1 MEEIEK
7 IYFPEG
13 FGSDPKDTGSQA
25 LADPDSRHY
34 SVTLANDY
42 FIGVQRRKNSANLPD
57 SQVSSSQFGFP
68 IQDERILLFADTNG
82 YGTDSTKWDIGL
94 SQTSETNTPNNKK
107 LWEKGIGLSAVGLSA
122 AYTGIES
129 YTKYEDNATQ
139 LIIGNSTTS
148 EKKYVVLTSKQL
160 FDCDA
165 ANNIFISFGIKMEVD
180 VPGNGVTFKA
190 GLFNY
195 QSGWFVQVRNNII
208 EIVQR
213 YTLDGIVRENIY
225 GRPAFKDKLD
235 GTGVSRLNI
244 DFSLVTMLAI
254 ELGSFDGSGAR
265 FYVYARDENQNG
277 QHRWILFADIPT
289 SEYSKTVE
297 RNPIPLPFNFEIETT
312 GNTGGILSRYG
323 CSVIKL
329 GSDSAPLKLFS
340 AASNTLPLI
349 PSKEVF
355 AFAIL
360 TKELYIDKPNNT
372 KIFLKYLNAMSDVP
386 VEIIF
391 RRLKLTSSNID
402 SLKFKPSLREEY
414 DPNNLVYL
422 IAGDKLYFV
431 SIANQA
437 AVKSVNVSL
446 NNIWFDAVRDLIFG
460 TQTNSSDIL
469 IINGSTG
476 AIVASVVTGKTN
488 CHDVVISGN
497 TLYVSHP
504 GNNQVTVWNIAD
516 ITAITLTHTIAVGND
531 PRDLAVGDGRVFCA
545 NRDSNSNN
553 ITVISTIDNSVSQTI
568 SVASTP
574 NAIIHNRVSLYVAS
588 ADNKVYRYTRSGG
601 TYAVD
606 NTSTF
611 NTIVNP
617 DSLAFVDTAEI
628 IYVGSSTTKSLNI
641 RDLSATPPTTIT
653 ESLSANTIGLITD
666 TDGNAYLYDSN
677 GNVKDLFFDKTF
689 VTLSSPT
696 STLKGNLLS
705 SAVTAVIL
713 PGLQPLGDIVCSFVS
728 SKSSQIYLEQFFQE
742 YREFFS
748 TSYDLNGTTI
758 AQDLILI
765 FLKHIGENLS
775 LLTEQIEWLQ
785 GTTELTTIYGS
796 ESPHV
801 SNPGSAT
808 VSLVIGQN

>member
-13 FGSDPKDTGSQA
+13 FGSDPKDLGSQS

-42 FIGVQRRKNSANLPD
+42 FIGVRRRKNSANLPD

-94 SQTSETNTPNNKK
+94 SQTSEVNTPINKQ
-107 LWEKGIGLSAVGLSA
+107 LWGTGIGLSAT
-122 AYTGIES
+122 YTDIES
-129 YTKYEDNATQ
+129 YAKYENNATQ
-139 LIIGNSTTS
+139 LIIGNSTTT

-165 ANNIFISFGIKMEVD
+165 ANNIFISFGIKMEVA
-180 VPGNGVTFKA
+180 VPGNGVTFRA

-195 QSGWFVQVRNNII
+195 QSGWFIQVRNNII

-213 YTLDGIVRENIY
+213 YTLGGIVRENIY

-244 DFSLVTMLAI
+244 DFSLVTMFAI
-254 ELGSFDGSGAR
+254 ELGSFDGSGAK

-289 SEYSKTVE
+289 SEYSKAVE

-323 CSVIKL
+323 CSVVKL

-372 KIFLKYLNAMSDVP
+372 KIFPKYLNAMSDVP
-386 VEIIF
+386 MEIIF
-391 RRLKLTSSNID
+391 RRLKLTSSNIN
-402 SLKFKPSLREEY
+402 SLPFKPSLREEY

-437 AVKSVNVSL
+437 AVKSINVAL

-476 AIVASVVTGKTN
+476 VIVASIATGKTN

-497 TLYVSHP
+497 TLYISHP
-504 GNNQVTVWNIAD
+504 ENNQVTAWNIAD
-516 ITAITLTHTIAVGND
+516 ITAIALTNTITVGNN

-545 NRDSNSNN
+545 NRNNNN
-553 ITVISTIDNSVSQTI
+553 ISIISTIGNSVSEI

-588 ADNKVYRYTRSGG
+588 ADNKVYKYTRSGV

-611 NTIVNP
+611 DTIVNP

-641 RDLSATPPTTIT
+641 RDLNAATPTTIT
-653 ESLSANTIGLITD
+653 EQLSANTIGLITD

-677 GNVKDLFFDKTF
+677 GKVTDLFLDKTF

-775 LLTEQIEWLQ
+775 LLTEQIEWLL
-785 GTTELTTIYGS
+785 GTTGLNTTYGL
-796 ESPHV
+796 EALHV

>member
-1 MEEIEK
+1 MEEIQK

-13 FGSDPKDTGSQA
+13 FGSDPKDTGAQPLS
-25 LADPDSRHY
+25 DPDSRHY

-42 FIGVQRRKNSANLPD
+42 FIGIQRRRNSANLPD

-94 SQTSETNTPNNKK
+94 SLTNEANTPNSQK
-107 LWEKGIGLSAVGLSA
+107 LWGVGVGLTA

-129 YTKYEDNATQ
+129 YTEYKDNATQ
-139 LIIGNSTTS
+139 LIIGNSTTTQ
-148 EKKYVVLTSKQL
+148 KKYVVLTSKQL

-165 ANNIFISFGIKMEVD
+165 ANNIFISFGIKMKASSI
-180 VPGNGVTFKA
+180 GNGVTFKA

-195 QSGWFVQVRNNII
+195 QSGWFIQVRDNII
-208 EIVQR
+208 SIVQR
-213 YTLDGIVRENIY
+213 FTIDGITTENSY
-225 GRPAFKDKLD
+225 GRSTFKDKLD
-235 GTGVSRLNI
+235 GTGVSGLTV
-244 DFSLVTMLAI
+244 DFSLVTMFAM

-265 FYVYARDENQNG
+265 FYIYARDNNQNG

-289 SEYSKTVE
+289 SEYLQTIE
-297 RNPIPLPFNFEIETT
+297 RNPIPLPFNFEIETS
-312 GNTGGILSRYG
+312 GSTGGVLSRYG

-329 GSDSAPLKLFS
+329 GADAAPLKLFS

-355 AFAIL
+355 AFAVL

-372 KIFLKYLNAMSDVP
+372 KIFPKYLNAVSDVP
-386 VEIIF
+386 IEIIF

-422 IAGDKLYFV
+422 ISGDKLYFV
-431 SIANQA
+431 SIANQS

-446 NNIWFDAVRDLIFG
+446 NNIWFDATRDLIFG

-476 AIVASVVTGKTN
+476 VIVASIVTGKTN

-504 GNNQVTVWNIAD
+504 GNNEVTFWNIAD
-516 ITAITLTHTIAVGND
+516 ITAIALTSTITVGNN

-545 NRDSNSNN
+545 NRTGNTIS
-553 ITVISTIDNSVSQTI
+553 IISTIDNSVPQTMT
-568 SVASTP
+568 VASTP
-574 NAIIHNRVSLYVAS
+574 NAIVHNRASLYVAS
-588 ADNKVYRYTRSGG
+588 GDNKVYRYTRSST

-606 NTSTF
+606 SASTF
-611 NTIVNP
+611 DTMVNP

-628 IYVGSSTTKSLNI
+628 IYIGSSTTKSLNI
-641 RDLSATPPTTIT
+641 RDLNAATPTTIT
-653 ESLSANTIGLITD
+653 EQLNANTIGLITD

-677 GNVKDLFFDKTF
+677 GNVKDLLFDRTF
-689 VTLSSPT
+689 VTLSSP
-696 STLKGNLLS
+696 SSSLKGNLLS
-705 SAVTAVIL
+705 SAITAIIL

-748 TSYDLNGTTI
+748 TSYDLSGATI

-775 LLTEQIEWLQ
+775 LLAEQIVWLE
-785 GTTELTTIYGS
+785 GSSGLTTTYGLEPS
-796 ESPHV
+796 HA